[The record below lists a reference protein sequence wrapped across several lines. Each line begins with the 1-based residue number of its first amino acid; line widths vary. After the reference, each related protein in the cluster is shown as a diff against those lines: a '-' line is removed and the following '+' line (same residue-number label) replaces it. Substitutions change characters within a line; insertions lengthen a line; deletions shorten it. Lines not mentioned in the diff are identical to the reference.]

1 MDMQFLMRLV
11 ILLIESNCP
20 KYCGTID
27 ITPHLLQIT
36 NISRNGK
43 QSVGVKNTK
52 IFSTKY
58 FLSNDCLVLWLAS
71 SHRHVNINDM
81 VK

>member
-1 MDMQFLMRLV
+1 MDMQFLMMLV

-36 NISRNGK
+36 NIPRNDNRTWT
-43 QSVGVKNTK
+43 SK
-52 IFSTKY
+52 I
-58 FLSNDCLVLWLAS
+58 
-71 SHRHVNINDM
+71 
-81 VK
+81 